1 MYTTKEFKNRDGE
14 GVQVIIINK
23 ETNEEM
29 EVLCGND
36 KIIRSFAIDMIN
48 VSILYFLLIFEIV

>member
-23 ETNEEM
+23 QTKEEM

-36 KIIRSFAIDMIN
+36 KIIKSFDIDMIN
-48 VSILYFLLIFEIV
+48 VSILYIFTNI